1 MANLINESEVR
12 STWSPIIESAT
23 GINDA
28 NKLAWMSTYCHNHK
42 LYEDA
47 NIMSLNP
54 NMNLAG
60 MGKTS
65 FPSAGENGS
74 GDKAPS
80 LLPLAM
86 QVAAQTVGLD
96 LVPVIPMAGPMG
108 LLSYLDFTYEG
119 GKLDG
124 GAGNNTIAPTY
135 VKTNLVAVVAADV
148 SAEGTSRIDGKVIY
162 KILKTLAAGE
172 TVADLF
178 TAVEGETIELV
189 KALEDH
195 ILGFAA
201 ADAVGTP
208 FSREAGESTPD
219 KVMGL
224 SLFSKS
230 VSAQTYQVAAAVTR
244 EQVQDLKQ
252 FGVDAVAQV
261 ESVLTNE
268 LTQSINQHI
277 LGAIRK
283 LGTDNVTDAFGAGN
297 FDLALAAP
305 TTGGETVASVHR
317 QILTQI
323 LAAANLIANRGRRGA
338 GNFAVVGAQVA
349 TVLQSVSGFVAN
361 PMSNTISQSAGA
373 IYPLGSIAGV
383 NIYTDPTL
391 AWADMNISVGRKGD
405 GNGPGLVFMPYLMAE
420 SVQTIAE
427 GTMAPKIAVKSRFAL
442 VEAGF
447 HAETQYVTF
456 ALELAAGVNLI
467 NLA

>member
-23 GINDA
+23 GINNA
-28 NKLAWMSTYCHNHK
+28 EKLAWMSTYCHNHK

-47 NIMSLNP
+47 NIMSLDP
-54 NMNLAG
+54 SMNLAG
-60 MGKTS
+60 MGAAKL
-65 FPSAGENGS
+65 PANPNSADLGS

-96 LVPVIPMAGPMG
+96 LVPVVPMAGPMG

-119 GKLDG
+119 GRLD
-124 GAGNNTIAPTY
+124 NSVTPTY
-135 VKTNLVAVVAADV
+135 IKTSAAAAGADV
-148 SAEGTSRIDGKVIY
+148 KVGESRIDGKNIIEIVDA
-162 KILKTLAAGE
+162 LAVGE
-172 TVADLF
+172 ANIAARYAD
-178 TAVEGETIELV
+178 AELV

-195 ILGFAA
+195 IPGFSGN
-201 ADAVGTP
+201 ADGSP
-208 FSREAGESTPD
+208 YSRKDGESTAD

-230 VSAQTYQVAAAVTR
+230 IAAETFQVAAAVTR

-252 FGVDAVAQV
+252 YGVDAVAQV

-268 LTQSINQHI
+268 LTQSINQYI
-277 LGAIRK
+277 LSEIRT
-283 LGTDNVTDAFGAGN
+283 LGTTNVTDAFTAGG
-297 FDLALAAP
+297 FDITLPTAAAL
-305 TTGGETVASVHR
+305 TGGDTVASAHR
-317 QILTQI
+317 SILTQV

-338 GNFAVVGAQVA
+338 GNFAVVGPQVA
-349 TVLQSVSGFVAN
+349 TVLQSIAGFVAN
-361 PMSNTISQSAGA
+361 PMANTFSQSAGA
-373 IYPLGSIAGV
+373 IYPLGSVAGINV
-383 NIYTDPTL
+383 YTDPTM
-391 AWADMNISVGRKGD
+391 AWGDYSVSVGRKGD

-447 HAETQYVTF
+447 HAETQYVQFSIDGAWT
-456 ALELAAGVNLI
+456 NLI
-467 NLA
+467 NLV

>member
-65 FPSAGENGS
+65 FPTAGENGS

-119 GKLDG
+119 GRLDNG
-124 GAGNNTIAPTY
+124 VSPTY
-135 VKTNLVAVVAADV
+135 VKTNLVAIVAADV
-148 SAEGTSRIDGKVIY
+148 AAEGTSRIDGKVIY
-162 KILKTLAAGE
+162 KITALGEAKAALG
-172 TVADLF
+172 TIADLF
-178 TAVEGETIELV
+178 TAVQDETIELV

-195 ILGFAA
+195 IKGFTAA
-201 ADAVGTP
+201 KADGTP
-208 FSREAGESTPD
+208 YSREEGESTPD

-230 VSAQTYQVAAAVTR
+230 VSAKTYQVAAAVTR

-277 LGAIRK
+277 LGAIRQ
-283 LGTDNVTDAFGAGN
+283 LGTDNIEDAFGAGG
-297 FDLALAAP
+297 FDLTLAAP
-305 TTGGETVASVHR
+305 AGGNGETVASVHR

-361 PMSNTISQSAGA
+361 PMSNTLSQSAGA

-391 AWADMNISVGRKGD
+391 EWSDMNISVGRKGD

-456 ALELAAGVNLI
+456 KLALADDVNLI